1 MTVRPISTEGYEK
14 PESVAA
20 GAVPMLQWLK
30 IADLVVD
37 SAYQRPITGKGRLNV
52 DQIARS
58 FSWSCF
64 SPVVVSPVEGGK
76 FAIIDGQHRTTAAA
90 ILGIE
95 CVPCQIVIAARE
107 EQAVAFK
114 AINATTTPISQMA
127 LHAAAL
133 IAKEPAAIQIAH
145 VCACA
150 DVELLR
156 YPVAVD
162 KQRPGQTMAA
172 GAIARCLERYGEATL
187 IAALQCVTRT
197 SNNKTGA
204 LSARMIKA
212 LCAVLHGN
220 SGWLDQR
227 ATLLEAFDSIDL
239 MAIQKASA
247 LDGAVEKVGRIRAMS
262 DRIHV
267 ELSSTNARVHET
279 LLSTDRGAAST
290 AYLGVERRKDPRQRF
305 VAEAMIWLGRSK
317 LECTVRDLSVTGGG
331 LWVPDIF
338 LPTEFDVTFANATRR
353 SIAIWRQADR
363 MGVQFVPAAPGG

>member
-1 MTVRPISTEGYEK
+1 MRPISTEGFEK
-14 PESVAA
+14 PDSIAA
-20 GAVPMLQWLK
+20 GAVPILQWMK

-37 SAYQRPITGKGRLNV
+37 SAYQRAITDKGRVNV
-52 DQIARS
+52 DRIVSA
-58 FSWSCF
+58 FTWSCF

-95 CVPCQIVIAARE
+95 CVPCQVVIAAQE
-107 EQAVAFK
+107 EQAAAFK

-133 IAKEPAAIQIAH
+133 VANEPLALQMAH
-145 VCACA
+145 VCASA

-172 GAIARCLERYGEATL
+172 GAIARCLKQYGEATL
-187 IAALQCVTRT
+187 IAALRCVTRT

-204 LSARMIKA
+204 LSARMIKT

-220 SGWLDQR
+220 PIWLDQG
-227 ATLLEAFDSIDL
+227 AALLEAFDSIDL
-239 MAIQKASA
+239 MGIQEASA
-247 LDGAVEKVGRIRAMS
+247 VDVAKKKVGRVQAMS

-267 ELSSTNARVHET
+267 ELNSAGLLRSRGKSPLTSSPSRENTAARW
-279 LLSTDRGAAST
+279 G
-290 AYLGVERRKDPRQRF
+290 
-305 VAEAMIWLGRSK
+305 
-317 LECTVRDLSVTGGG
+317 
-331 LWVPDIF
+331 
-338 LPTEFDVTFANATRR
+338 
-353 SIAIWRQADR
+353 
-363 MGVQFVPAAPGG
+363 

>member
-1 MTVRPISTEGYEK
+1 MRPISTEGFEK
-14 PESVAA
+14 PDSVTA
-20 GAVPMLQWLK
+20 GAVPMLQWMK

-37 SAYQRPITGKGRLNV
+37 PAYQRPILGKGRLNV
-52 DQIARS
+52 ARIARS

-95 CVPCQIVIAARE
+95 SVPCQIVIAVPE
-107 EQAVAFK
+107 EQAAAFK

-133 IAKEPAAIQIAH
+133 LANEPQAIQIAH

-172 GAIARCLERYGEATL
+172 GAIGRCLKQYGEATL
-187 IAALQCVTRT
+187 VAALQCVTRT

-220 SGWLDQR
+220 RGWLDQDV
-227 ATLLEAFDSIDL
+227 LFEVFDSIDL
-239 MAIQKASA
+239 MAIQKNSA
-247 LDGAVEKVGRIRAMS
+247 VDRAVKRIGRVQAMS
-262 DRIHV
+262 DRIHA
-267 ELSSTNARVHET
+267 ELSGIGSSREAFSPGRAERV
-279 LLSTDRGAAST
+279 
-290 AYLGVERRKDPRQRF
+290 
-305 VAEAMIWLGRSK
+305 
-317 LECTVRDLSVTGGG
+317 
-331 LWVPDIF
+331 
-338 LPTEFDVTFANATRR
+338 
-353 SIAIWRQADR
+353 
-363 MGVQFVPAAPGG
+363 